1 MNTMKTPRPLLL
13 TFFLVSASFWGFA
26 QSPPVAPP
34 TTPPTYGDN
43 YREKYKAA
51 VLEVVEAN
59 RTLAELLDILAG
71 KEEQSKELNLD
82 SKHLKEV
89 DLPVAQTGLE
99 MSNTQLANL
108 IQERDGLNDAIDFER
123 TKGDE
128 LALVERNL
136 IFEIDRYAT
145 KVTQGES
152 DLSSLELEAD
162 GVLEKLKVPHLPY
175 WHYLDGKGWLW
186 TDPESYPFVYSYDRE
201 NWVYYNQGTHSPWQF
216 FDYQSDSWEDWFV
229 D

>member
-13 TFFLVSASFWGFA
+13 TFFLVSASFGGFA

-43 YREKYKAA
+43 YREKYEAA
-51 VLEVVEAN
+51 VLEVEEAN
-59 RTLAELLDILAG
+59 RTLAELLDILAD
-71 KEEQSKELNLD
+71 KEEKSKELNLD
-82 SKHLKEV
+82 SKRLKEV
-89 DLPVAQTGLE
+89 DLPAAQTGLE
-99 MSNTQLANL
+99 KSNIQLANL

-136 IFEIDRYAT
+136 FFEIDRYAA